1 MRLDQLRYLLEIA
14 NAGSILKASRNL
26 HISHQSL
33 QKTLNTIE
41 NELEVKI
48 FERTPHGV
56 TLTASGKL
64 VIDYAREILQRTEQL
79 SLDTRQ
85 LQQTASLTPKKE
97 ALNCEV
103 ATTIGELV
111 FSTVLSEFTKQFPN
125 VSLMIREGESFRI
138 IDNIFSGD
146 CLFGIIAW
154 NRGQDPFL
162 DNTNV
167 SNFIRKFLF
176 EDKVYATF
184 SVNHPLSQYKSL
196 SFRTVLQYPLAVY
209 LVDDLE
215 SHTLYQ
221 FLQRRFPDTKI
232 HISTNNLQVLE
243 QQIQAGNAVG
253 ITPGN
258 FHNFSPFYND
268 KSKVKSVKIKDALPQ
283 VVSAII
289 NPQYYDE
296 HKEKI
301 DTLLDLIIMH
311 GRY

>member
-33 QKTLNTIE
+33 QKSLNTIE
-41 NELEVKI
+41 SEFEIKI

-56 TLTASGKL
+56 TLTAAGNL
-64 VIDYAREILQRTEQL
+64 AIAYAREILQRTEQL
-79 SLDTRQ
+79 NQDIRQ
-85 LQQTASLTPKKE
+85 LHTQRSTLPPKKE
-97 ALNCEV
+97 ILNCEV

-111 FSTVLSEFTKQFPN
+111 FSTVLSDFTKQFPT
-125 VSLMIREGESFRI
+125 VSLMIRESESFRI
-138 IDNIFSGD
+138 VDNIFSGN
-146 CLFGIIAW
+146 CFFGIIAW

-162 DNTNV
+162 KKTSA

-184 SVNHPLSQYKSL
+184 SINHPLSQYKSL
-196 SFRTVLQYPLAVY
+196 SFRTVLQYPLAIY

-258 FHNFSPFYND
+258 FYNFSPFYSD

-289 NPQYYDE
+289 NPQYY
-296 HKEKI
+296 
-301 DTLLDLIIMH
+301 T
-311 GRY
+311 